1 MTARDGPALSA
12 NRRWDDGMTNQEQE
26 VTPFGFRHSGPAGRK
41 CRAVYIVDDDP
52 GVCHALTILLENA
65 DYAVESFSSA
75 QSLLAALNEKTTGI
89 LILDLFL
96 ADMSGLALQAEL
108 RNRGIG
114 LKTIFIS
121 GHGDIEKSVQAI
133 KGGAIDFIE
142 KPYTGKLLLSV
153 VEEAL
158 RLVNAEAMK
167 RRLQDTLDNRCERL
181 TPREREIMHFLIRG
195 DSSRKLAE
203 RLGLSSRTVEIH
215 RSKIMH
221 KLEVASLPDL
231 VRLVYMN
238 GNSQPEEVLM
248 DIRQSLYLQDDQKTG

>member
-1 MTARDGPALSA
+1 
-12 NRRWDDGMTNQEQE
+12 MTNQTQE
-26 VTPFGFRHSGPAGRK
+26 AGFRQSSPAGRK

-52 GVCHALTILLENA
+52 GVCHALTVLLENA
-65 DYAVESFSSA
+65 HYAVESFTSA
-75 QSLLAALNEKTTGI
+75 RSLLAALNEKTTGI

-114 LKTIFIS
+114 LKIIFIS

-142 KPYTGKLLLSV
+142 KPYTSKRLLNSVEETLLLV
-153 VEEAL
+153 NTENKKFRQQDALEE
-158 RLVNAEAMK
+158 RY
-167 RRLQDTLDNRCERL
+167 ERL
-181 TPREREIMHFLIRG
+181 TPREREIMNFLVRG
-195 DSSRKLAE
+195 VSSRKLADH
-203 RLGLSSRTVEIH
+203 LGLSSRTVEIH

-231 VRLVYMN
+231 VRMVCTSSN
-238 GNSQPEEVLM
+238 AQPEEVLI
-248 DIRQSLYLQDDQKTG
+248 DIRQSLQLQDDQKTG